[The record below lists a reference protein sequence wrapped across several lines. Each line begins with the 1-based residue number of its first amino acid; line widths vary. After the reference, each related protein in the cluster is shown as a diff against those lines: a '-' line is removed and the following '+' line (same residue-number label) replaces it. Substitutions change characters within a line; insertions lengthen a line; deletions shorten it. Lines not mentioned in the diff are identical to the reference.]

1 MLENLFALIWMSVL
15 NGINFFKCIFKT
27 SKNGFSPTVHFGS
40 HLHSLQQKNENIF
53 QKKLLWLNFRKN
65 QFLIPT
71 YILADEPFLQKAKY
85 FIEELF
91 E

>member
-1 MLENLFALIWMSVL
+1 MSIL
-15 NGINFFKCIFKT
+15 NGLNFFKCIFKT

-40 HLHSLQQKNENIF
+40 LLLHSLQQKKLRTF
-53 QKKLLWLNFRKN
+53 LRKKLLWLNFRKN

-71 YILADEPFLQKAKY
+71 YILADEPFLQKDKY

>member
-15 NGINFFKCIFKT
+15 NDINFFKCIFKT

-53 QKKLLWLNFRKN
+53 QKKTPLAKFSKKSVFNTYLYFSRRT
-65 QFLIPT
+65 IPT
-71 YILADEPFLQKAKY
+71 KREILY
-85 FIEELF
+85 
-91 E
+91 